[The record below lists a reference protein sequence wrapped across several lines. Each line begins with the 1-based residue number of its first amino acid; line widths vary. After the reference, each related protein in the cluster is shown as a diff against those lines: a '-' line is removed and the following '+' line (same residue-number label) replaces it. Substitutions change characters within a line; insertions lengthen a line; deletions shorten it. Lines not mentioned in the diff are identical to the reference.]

1 MSNGDRGTPWSC
13 PRLWIEYWVLP
24 REGEAVEIG
33 PVEYL
38 ILGFPGTQIHDEFA
52 PAIERLIDRNLIHII
67 DLVFVKKD
75 AEGNITTFEFDELDE
90 VKGFA
95 GLQGEAGGVISEED
109 ISYTAAGLDPDS
121 CAVIALW
128 EDIWATEFAQALR
141 TAGGSVLEGARVPR
155 ELVDAAFAALPAE
168 D

>member
-1 MSNGDRGTPWSC
+1 MLGK
-13 PRLWIEYWVLP
+13 
-24 REGEAVEIG
+24 EGEPVEIG

-38 ILGFPGTQIHDEFA
+38 ILGFQGTQIHDEFA
-52 PAIERLIDRNLIHII
+52 PAIERLVENNLIHII

-75 AEGNITTFEFDELDE
+75 AAGSVATFEFDELEE

-121 CAVIALW
+121 CAVIVLW
-128 EDIWATEFAQALR
+128 EDLWAAEFAQALR

-155 ELVDAAFAALPAE
+155 ELVDAALAALPAE

>member
-1 MSNGDRGTPWSC
+1 VV
-13 PRLWIEYWVLP
+13 PRK
-24 REGEAVEIG
+24 EGEPVEIG

-52 PAIERLIDRNLIHII
+52 PAIESLVERNLIHII

-75 AEGNITTFEFDELDE
+75 AEGNVTTFEFDELEE

-95 GLQGEAGGVISEED
+95 ALQGEAGGVIGEED
-109 ISYTAAGLDPDS
+109 MSYIAAGLEPDS

-155 ELVDAAFAALPAE
+155 ELVDAALAALPAE

>member
-1 MSNGDRGTPWSC
+1 MET
-13 PRLWIEYWVLP
+13 
-24 REGEAVEIG
+24 G

-52 PAIERLIDRNLIHII
+52 PAIESLAEHNLIRII

-75 AEGNITTFEFDELDE
+75 AEGNITTFEFDELEE

-121 CAVIALW
+121 CAVIVLW
-128 EDIWATEFAQALR
+128 EDLWAAEFAQALR

-155 ELVDAAFAALPAE
+155 ELIDAALAALPSE

>member
-1 MSNGDRGTPWSC
+1 MET
-13 PRLWIEYWVLP
+13 
-24 REGEAVEIG
+24 G

-52 PAIERLIDRNLIHII
+52 PAIESLAEHNLIRII

-75 AEGNITTFEFDELDE
+75 AEGNITTFEFDELEE

-95 GLQGEAGGVISEED
+95 RLQGEAGGVISEED
-109 ISYTAAGLDPDS
+109 ISYTAAGLDPGS
-121 CAVIALW
+121 CAVIILW
-128 EDIWATEFAQALR
+128 EDIWAAEFAQALR

-155 ELVDAAFAALPAE
+155 ELVGAALAALPSE
-168 D
+168 G

>member
-1 MSNGDRGTPWSC
+1 
-13 PRLWIEYWVLP
+13 
-24 REGEAVEIG
+24 VEIG

-38 ILGFPGTQIHDEFA
+38 ILGFPGTQIQDEFA
-52 PAIERLIDRNLIHII
+52 PAIEKLVGRNLIHII

-75 AEGNITTFEFDELDE
+75 AAGDITTFEFDELDE

-95 GLQGEAGGVISEED
+95 GLQGEAGGVINPED

-121 CAVIALW
+121 CAVIVLW
-128 EDIWATEFAQALR
+128 EDLWATEFAQAVR
-141 TAGGSVLEGARVPR
+141 TAGGSVLEGARVPH
-155 ELVDAAFAALPAE
+155 ELVQAAFAALP